1 MSLVTWLICS
11 CLDSGLCVL
20 KYFSRSSCACESYF
34 IPCWQLVGTVL
45 LWSWEVKVVWLLVHD
60 LLTGFCTH
68 EISLFF
74 SLVLRWTLQF
84 DDNVRQNLM
93 SLWSLLVLRKWFQ
106 DFSVIFPL
114 AGLQFQLLGSE
125 TLVNLVYRW
134 FCLLVNLGLHSG
146 KTKKNKPK
154 PKQTKKTHKGE
165 KINYFCRKRADM

>member
-20 KYFSRSSCACESYF
+20 KYFSRSSCACESNF

-45 LWSWEVKVVWLLVHD
+45 LWSWKVKVVWLLVHD

-134 FCLLVNLGLHSG
+134 FCLLVILGLHSG
-146 KTKKNKPK
+146 KTKKKTNQNPNKQK
-154 PKQTKKTHKGE
+154 NTQR
-165 KINYFCRKRADM
+165 RKNKLFL

>member
-114 AGLQFQLLGSE
+114 AGLQFQFLGSE

-134 FCLLVNLGLHSG
+134 FCLLVILGLHSG
-146 KTKKNKPK
+146 KTKKKTNQNPNKQK
-154 PKQTKKTHKGE
+154 NTQR
-165 KINYFCRKRADM
+165 RKNKLFL